1 MPTGTRTTRTGAAG
15 SCAVLLALA
24 AVWLGAGCA
33 ARRPAALP
41 PPAPEALDR
50 WERVLALPPG
60 SSVRVRLRSDA
71 VVEGRLRSADAE
83 RIVVE
88 GRGAAGTPRGA
99 VRTVSLTTRR
109 VVDFTW
115 RGLAAGAAFGAAMT
129 ALAAGSSDAL
139 PVLPVVL
146 WYGGL
151 GAGGGALLG
160 LTPIESIVYDA
171 RAGRGAGVQ
180 SRRRRSNIRGVIGS
194 GRGTEGA
201 SGPAVVQ
208 PPPASPSSPP
218 PLELSSPPPL
228 SAPRGS
234 SGLRRPNA
242 CWAAYDVT
250 RLKTAAASRYV
261 HQEPSA
267 NTSSVRR
274 TPMPMRPISTTIQ
287 KSVRIAS
294 SSARRG
300 AARVRLPTYG
310 LTPDRLSHERGAE
323 TRVGSAGR
331 CILGRFPLVRTVSER
346 ASGVVRNVI
355 GK

>member
-1 MPTGTRTTRTGAAG
+1 MPTGTKTTRTGAAG
-15 SCAVLLALA
+15 ACAVLLALA
-24 AVWLGAGCA
+24 AVWFGAGCA

-71 VVEGRLRSADAE
+71 VVEGRLRSVDAE

-218 PLELSSPPPL
+218 PL

-323 TRVGSAGR
+323 TRVGSVGR
-331 CILGRFPLVRTVSER
+331 CILGRFPLVRTVNER
-346 ASGVVRNVI
+346 ESGVVRNVI

>member
-1 MPTGTRTTRTGAAG
+1 MPTRTRTTRTGAAG

-60 SSVRVRLRSDA
+60 SSVRVRLHSDA

-88 GRGAAGTPRGA
+88 GRGASGTPRGA

-139 PVLPVVL
+139 PLLPVVL

-160 LTPIESIVYDA
+160 LTPIESIVYEA
-171 RAGRGAGVQ
+171 RAGREAGVQ

-194 GRGTEGA
+194 GRGADGP

-208 PPPASPSSPP
+208 PPPAP
-218 PLELSSPPPL
+218 LSSPPPPEPPSPPPL
-228 SAPRGS
+228 STPRGP
-234 SGLRRPNA
+234 SGL
-242 CWAAYDVT
+242 
-250 RLKTAAASRYV
+250 
-261 HQEPSA
+261 
-267 NTSSVRR
+267 
-274 TPMPMRPISTTIQ
+274 
-287 KSVRIAS
+287 
-294 SSARRG
+294 
-300 AARVRLPTYG
+300 
-310 LTPDRLSHERGAE
+310 
-323 TRVGSAGR
+323 
-331 CILGRFPLVRTVSER
+331 
-346 ASGVVRNVI
+346 
-355 GK
+355 

>member
-1 MPTGTRTTRTGAAG
+1 MPTGTKTTRTGAAG

-171 RAGRGAGVQ
+171 RAGVQ

-294 SSARRG
+294 SGARRG
-300 AARVRLPTYG
+300 PARVRLPTYG
-310 LTPDRLSHERGAE
+310 LTPDRLSHERAAE

-331 CILGRFPLVRTVSER
+331 CILGRFPLVSTVSER